1 MAIIDELE
9 NKAAQYEYLKMTIK
23 AHLKAYTD
31 LLTDYERD
39 LKQYL
44 RDEVPQSLIDIQQ
57 TLISKAKAKISALEE
72 LNQ

>member
-23 AHLKAYTD
+23 AQLKAYTV
-31 LLTDYERD
+31 LLIDYERE

-44 RDEVPQSLIDIQQ
+44 RDEVPQSLIDVQQ